1 MAQNQSNNPAE
12 CGTNDKS
19 SLSDMVS
26 GSSATHSPSCLARC
40 SHTALL
46 ISKAVLDHGRCV
58 EPAVKLHKAKL
69 TRIPQ
74 WLFIIFGIMTLLWA
88 GVLLWFLPDTPS
100 TARWLTPEEREK
112 AVDRI
117 RSNQTGVKNNTFKWD
132 QAFEALTD
140 IKVWLI
146 VLYQLANSIPNGAYT
161 TFSSLVVKG
170 LGFSRLEVY
179 LLQIPTGAI
188 HAIFALG
195 STFICSKVKHSRC
208 LTAASV
214 SIVSLIGS
222 ILVRFGPNVG
232 SNLVG
237 FFFFIAYA
245 AGIPIS
251 LSMITSNVAGFTKKA
266 VTSAMMFIAY
276 CAGNIIGPFL
286 FFPSEAPT
294 YSVSCVVLLWSKRC

>member
-1 MAQNQSNNPAE
+1 
-12 CGTNDKS
+12 
-19 SLSDMVS
+19 
-26 GSSATHSPSCLARC
+26 
-40 SHTALL
+40 
-46 ISKAVLDHGRCV
+46 
-58 EPAVKLHKAKL
+58 
-69 TRIPQ
+69 
-74 WLFIIFGIMTLLWA
+74 MTLFWA

-100 TARWLTPEEREK
+100 TARWLTPEQREK

-117 RSNQTGVKNNTFKWD
+117 RSNQTGIKNNTFKWD

-140 IKVWLI
+140 IKVWLL

-161 TFSSLVVKG
+161 TFSSLVVSG

-188 HAIFALG
+188 HGIFALG
-195 STFICSKVKHSRC
+195 STFLCTKFNNSRC
-208 LTAASV
+208 FIAASV
-214 SIVSLIGS
+214 SIVSLAGS

-232 SNLVG
+232 SNLLG

-245 AGIPIS
+245 SGIPIS

-294 YSVSCVVLLWSKRC
+294 YPVGYFVQYYLKSC